1 MEKGNVKITIINEG
15 IRSLVQQVKQI
26 SHGGRV
32 LFFTEQGRQAED
44 ARAALTFEGMQI
56 LTKEVPEKP
65 ADSLFSELQKPP
77 EGIMAAVAVGGPT
90 VMEAAKAAHLPS
102 AIPKLLFPTTFAAL
116 CGADERVFIGTK
128 ADLPRCRS
136 TGHDVL
142 IDPKTIA
149 ASPLRPGLGFLIAN
163 ITEQADAAYERLIL
177 SGESPASA
185 LRLLKEKAA
194 LLLEIREENAA
205 EDTVSAAL
213 KLIKTSEELS
223 DSAHMLA
230 LLAERRTGGN
240 FTDHLFPAAYAL
252 LRLYAG
258 YLGSLPLE
266 HCPPPDRDENL
277 RLLQVKCGVNPSLLW
292 KRQKTYAEGYDNR
305 WRLTAEY
312 REDFAEAIGEKA
324 VPLSLLSRLYR
335 RAPEEKTCPQ
345 LSAIEL
351 LLLLSLTGEAV
362 SGYPLIKH
370 VKMTGLLEP
379 LLRCG

>member
-1 MEKGNVKITIINEG
+1 MEKGNVKITIVNDG
-15 IRSLVQQVKQI
+15 VRSLVRQVKEL

-32 LFFTEQGRQAED
+32 LFFTEEGRQGED
-44 ARAALTFEGMQI
+44 VRAALTFEGMRIVQ
-56 LTKEVPEKP
+56 KEVPEMP
-65 ADSLFSELQKPP
+65 SDSLFSEVQRPP
-77 EGIMAAVAVGGPT
+77 EGIMAAVAVGGANA
-90 VMEAAKAAHLPS
+90 MEALKAAHLPS
-102 AIPKLLFPTTFAAL
+102 AIPKLLFPTCFAAL
-116 CGADERVFIGTK
+116 CGADERIFLGTK

-136 TGHDVL
+136 AGHEVM
-142 IDPKTIA
+142 IDPKIVA

-163 ITEQADAAYERLIL
+163 VTEQADAAYEKLIL
-177 SGESPASA
+177 SGESPAAA
-185 LRLLKEKAA
+185 LRLLKEKAS

-205 EDTVSAAL
+205 EDTASAAL
-213 KLIKTSEELS
+213 KLIKSSAETS
-223 DSAHMLA
+223 DSAHTLA
-230 LLAERRTGGN
+230 LLAARRAGGN
-240 FTDHLFPAAYAL
+240 FTDHLFSATYAL

-277 RLLQVKCGVNPSLLW
+277 RLLQAKCGVNASLLW
-292 KRQKTYAEGYDNR
+292 KKQKTYAEGYDNR

-324 VPLSLLSRLYR
+324 VPLSALSRLYR
-335 RAPEEKTCPQ
+335 RARDEKPCPQ
-345 LSAIEL
+345 LSASEL
-351 LLLLSLTGEAV
+351 LSLLSLTGEAV